1 MENKT
6 HWKKLTNPD
15 YLGSYDFQPKEER
28 VVKILSVKREMVTGP
43 ENRKEECTVAVLENS
58 KPIILN
64 KTNCK
69 TITKVHGT
77 PYIEDWK
84 DIHITLYVSQVK
96 AFGEVVDA
104 LRVKPTKPN
113 IAQPDYSA
121 QIARLRA
128 CKTLDEL
135 KNAYLALSKTEQAAL
150 VTEKDNMKT
159 KLSE

>member
-1 MENKT
+1 MKT

-15 YLGSYDFQPKEER
+15 YLGSYDFQPNEER
-28 VVKILSVKREMVTGP
+28 IVRILSVTREMVTGP
-43 ENRKEECTVAVLENS
+43 ENRKEECTVAKLANS

-84 DIHITLYVSQVK
+84 NIHITLFVSQVK

-104 LRVKPTKPN
+104 LRVKPDKPN
-113 IAQPDYSA
+113 IAAPDYSKQEA
-121 QIARLRA
+121 QLRA
-128 CKTLDEL
+128 CTTLEDL
-135 KNAYLALSKTEQAAL
+135 QLVYKGAGFPQNAL
-150 VTEKDNMKT
+150 VHIKDEMKT
-159 KLSE
+159 KLTPKE